1 MKTLKL
7 IVKCLTIVI
16 VTLLFQALP
25 VHAEAEYITVL
36 DITVVEHENGNVAI
50 LQIGRYSPFRRYS
63 WFRAGDIIVEIN
75 GIKTT
80 TFILNSLDKKN
91 EPFIKFKRGADPEA
105 ERQIS
110 LRQPVFGLPP
120 YLNNQ

>member
-1 MKTLKL
+1 MRTLKL
-7 IVKCLTIVI
+7 IVKYLITII
-16 VTLLFQALP
+16 ITLLFQSTP
-25 VHAEAEYITVL
+25 VYAEAEYITVL

-80 TFILNSLDKKN
+80 TFILNALDRKN
-91 EPFIKFKRGADPEA
+91 EPFIKYKRGADPVA